1 MQVFGSSLST
11 WDSFECHIE
20 DSITYAIAVFVAMDD
35 HCFHSCWK
43 FLVNQTQVLLNLLV
57 LMSRKYIRHY
67 IFWTR
72 FEEDSKIEI
81 EWYWFIWYSYDTIVC
96 NKWIRFKFGSF
107 WSVLDCDVIIH
118 KRGSV
123 LSGFLNTRKLVK
135 ARDWRRSAFSHFWS
149 LFFSIGLSKG
159 FDSSSLK

>member
-20 DSITYAIAVFVAMDD
+20 DSISFAIAVFVAVDD

-57 LMSRKYIRHY
+57 LMSRKDIRHY

-72 FEEDSKIEI
+72 IMKGTVRLKLNDIDS
-81 EWYWFIWYSYDTIVC
+81 FDTVMILLFAINELDLNLVL
-96 NKWIRFKFGSF
+96 FGP
-107 WSVLDCDVIIH
+107 
-118 KRGSV
+118 
-123 LSGFLNTRKLVK
+123 
-135 ARDWRRSAFSHFWS
+135 
-149 LFFSIGLSKG
+149 FSIVV
-159 FDSSSLK
+159 

>member
-20 DSITYAIAVFVAMDD
+20 DSITYTIAVFVAVDD
-35 HCFHSCWK
+35 HCYHSCWN
-43 FLVNQTQVLLNLLV
+43 FLVNQTQVLLNLQV
-57 LMSRKYIRHY
+57 LMSRKYIPHY
-67 IFWTR
+67 ILWTR
-72 FEEDSKIEI
+72 IMKRTVRLKLNDI
-81 EWYWFIWYSYDTIVC
+81 YSFDTVMILLFAI
-96 NKWIRFKFGSF
+96 NELDFKFGS
-107 WSVLDCDVIIH
+107 CDVIIH

-135 ARDWRRSAFSHFWS
+135 ARDRRRSAFSHFWL